1 MKLRRWAITLSFS
14 VVLLGSLVGFK
25 SNEIQSAMIY
35 AENFPEHSE
44 TVTATKIQQHQ
55 LQSKI
60 SVMGSVVSPQRVML
74 RNESAGRITQI
85 AVRPNQQVMAGDLLV
100 QLDVSSELAKIQ
112 ATKARRILAKLE
124 VNRFTRLHLQQ
135 SVSLAQ
141 LDTAKAQLAIV
152 DAERAE
158 LDSAIALKTVRAPF
172 DGVIGLHRLELGL
185 YLELGSD
192 IGELLGQQTF
202 TWVEFSVPQFYPPLQ
217 INDVVLAQPIQNQ
230 QTVSGL
236 NKTAFNATVIARN
249 IGLTTA
255 TRSVLYR
262 AQIALPK
269 NGQNEYF
276 AHNMAVKVQVPIG
289 PKQTLFKVPAS
300 ALQFDGQSAF
310 IYLLDLKNKDD
321 NSYRAK
327 RRNVIMVERF
337 GDQILLASDPNDH
350 ENALKGN
357 ELLASQGA
365 FKLQPNMLVYAGGK
379 SISNPLTLETH
390 SSKIK
395 G

>member
-276 AHNMAVKVQVPIG
+276 AHNMAVKVQLPIG

-337 GDQILLASDPNDH
+337 GDQILLASDPNDQ